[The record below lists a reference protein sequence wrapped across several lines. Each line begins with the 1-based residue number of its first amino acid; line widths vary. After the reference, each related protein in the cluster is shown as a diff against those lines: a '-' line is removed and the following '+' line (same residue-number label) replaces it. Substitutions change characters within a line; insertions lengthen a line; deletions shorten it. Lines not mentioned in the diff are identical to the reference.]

1 MKQIVRQATYKT
13 TQWSGGITREICIF
27 PATASLAARNFDVR
41 ISSAVID
48 TPESNFSDFT
58 GYRRYLMPL
67 NGEIVLYPSASEP
80 QSAAEN
86 GAVGEENAV
95 KLSATD
101 LFEFD
106 GAQPMRSRNTPGA
119 IDFNVIVRPHR
130 LLDQRHPSCAPRR
143 GDLRGRLHRQRQRCP
158 HPHPLML
165 CAHRRLPYPAAV
177 PTDIMEQGK
186 MKHIKQT
193 KRLQNN
199 KQWPF

>member
-1 MKQIVRQATYKT
+1 MIQIIRQATYKT

-27 PATASLAARNFDVR
+27 PATASLAARNFDLR

-58 GYRRYLMPL
+58 GFLRYLMPL
-67 NGEIVLYPSASEP
+67 NGEIVLYPGASES

-119 IDFNVIVRPHR
+119 VDFNVIVRRDLPITAR
-130 LLDQRHPSCAPRR
+130 IALDNCSTLPN
-143 GDLRGRLHRQRQRCP
+143 GRTILFALTDCLIDDAAICEGVYAVKGSATLIH
-158 HPHPLML
+158 
-165 CAHRRLPYPAAV
+165 LP
-177 PTDIMEQGK
+177 
-186 MKHIKQT
+186 
-193 KRLQNN
+193 
-199 KQWPF
+199 

>member
-1 MKQIVRQATYKT
+1 MIQIIRQATYKT

-27 PATASLAARNFDVR
+27 PATASLAARNFDLR

-106 GAQPMRSRNTPGA
+106 GGQAMRSRNTPGA
-119 IDFNVIVRPHR
+119 IDFNVIVRRDLPITAR
-130 LLDQRHPSCAPRR
+130 IALDNCSTLPSGRTILFAPLTDCLIDDTPLARH
-143 GDLRGRLHRQRQRCP
+143 D
-158 HPHPLML
+158 
-165 CAHRRLPYPAAV
+165 AAICEGV
-177 PTDIMEQGK
+177 YTVKGNVVLI
-186 MKHIKQT
+186 HI
-193 KRLQNN
+193 
-199 KQWPF
+199 P

>member
-1 MKQIVRQATYKT
+1 MIQIIRQATYKT

-58 GYRRYLMPL
+58 GFLRYLMPL
-67 NGEIVLYPSASEP
+67 NGKIVLYPGASEP

-86 GAVGEENAV
+86 EAVGEENAV

-119 IDFNVIVRPHR
+119 VDFNVIVRRDLPITAR
-130 LLDQRHPSCAPRR
+130 IALDNCSTLPSGQTILFALTDCLIDDTPLARHDAAICEGVYAVKGSAT
-143 GDLRGRLHRQRQRCP
+143 LIH
-158 HPHPLML
+158 
-165 CAHRRLPYPAAV
+165 LP
-177 PTDIMEQGK
+177 
-186 MKHIKQT
+186 
-193 KRLQNN
+193 
-199 KQWPF
+199 

>member
-1 MKQIVRQATYKT
+1 MIQIVRQATYKT

-67 NGEIVLYPSASEP
+67 NGKIVLYPGASEP

-86 GAVGEENAV
+86 EAVGEENAV

-119 IDFNVIVRPHR
+119 IDFNVIVRRDLPITAR
-130 LLDQRHPSCAPRR
+130 IALDNCSTLPSGQTILFALLRATTRRCARASTPSKAALSSSKSP
-143 GDLRGRLHRQRQRCP
+143 DALR
-158 HPHPLML
+158 
-165 CAHRRLPYPAAV
+165 ASPAALSR
-177 PTDIMEQGK
+177 GGAN
-186 MKHIKQT
+186 
-193 KRLQNN
+193 RYNGAR
-199 KQWPF
+199 